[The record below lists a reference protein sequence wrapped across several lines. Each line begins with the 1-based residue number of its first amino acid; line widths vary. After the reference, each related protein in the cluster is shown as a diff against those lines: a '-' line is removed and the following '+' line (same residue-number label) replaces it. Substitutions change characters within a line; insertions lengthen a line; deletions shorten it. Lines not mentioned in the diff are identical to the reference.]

1 MKNMKKKGF
10 TLVELLVV
18 IAIIAILATVS
29 VVGYT
34 AFISKANQS
43 NAMTEA
49 AQVEEAIKANL
60 MAGDDYVIGTVQSA
74 KTVAV
79 GVTKTTYFVDADDN
93 KVYTSTIECTA
104 VDDAGTDDVNEEA
117 WSEAVVAVVT
127 ADTDLTAAFDANP
140 DFTGLVDD
148 EDTKKFV
155 VDANGDITYTYAK
168 DATAT
173 IELN

>member
-34 AFISKANQS
+34 AFLSKANES

-49 AQVEEAIKANL
+49 AQVEEAIKADL
-60 MAGDDYVIGTVQSA
+60 MAGNEFVIGTVTTEATTDAAGTAVPATSTKYVVKYNA
-74 KTVAV
+74 NAGVYAVYANDTVA
-79 GVTKTTYFVDADDN
+79 
-93 KVYTSTIECTA
+93 
-104 VDDAGTDDVNEEA
+104 NEG
-117 WSEAVVAVVT
+117 
-127 ADTDLTAAFDANP
+127 DDLTAAFDANP
-140 DFTGLVDD
+140 DFEALKGTF
-148 EDTKKFV
+148 T
-155 VDANGDITYTYAK
+155 VDANGDITYTYAEG
-168 DATAT
+168 ATAT

>member
-34 AFISKANQS
+34 AFITKANQS

-49 AQVEEAIKANL
+49 AQVEEAIKADL
-60 MAGDDYVIGTVQSA
+60 MAGNEFVIGTV
-74 KTVAV
+74 
-79 GVTKTTYFVDADDN
+79 TTEATTDGEGNEVPA
-93 KVYTSTIECTA
+93 TSTKY
-104 VDDAGTDDVNEEA
+104 VVKYDEEA
-117 WSEAVVAVVT
+117 EVYAVYAGDEKVVP
-127 ADTDLTAAFDANP
+127 DTDLTAAFDANP
-140 DFTGLVDD
+140 DFEALKGTFTVA
-148 EDTKKFV
+148 
-155 VDANGDITYTYAK
+155 ANGDITYTYAE